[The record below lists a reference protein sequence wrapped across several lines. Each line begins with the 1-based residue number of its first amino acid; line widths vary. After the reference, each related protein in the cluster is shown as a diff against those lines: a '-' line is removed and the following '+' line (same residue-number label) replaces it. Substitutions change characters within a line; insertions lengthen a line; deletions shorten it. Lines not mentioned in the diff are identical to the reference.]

1 MMLNYTYVVD
11 LTAVNLNIVALF
23 LDKKT
28 GLQFVIFLSVSVLK
42 RLVSQDD
49 IF

>member
-28 GLQFVIFLSVSVLK
+28 SLQFVIFLSVSVLK